1 MAEGNDQSNEDR
13 LGSTEVMMNRIINA
27 MDSADEVVRL
37 HKLLELA
44 YEVYS
49 RPIALCKDADDRVYL
64 LLSLYLEHSQPFL
77 ASLRKSLENLQIQV
91 RHLGA

>member
-1 MAEGNDQSNEDR
+1 MEKGNDQSNEHR
-13 LGSTEVMMNRIINA
+13 LGSTEVVMSRVINA
-27 MDSADEVVRL
+27 IDSADEVVRL

-64 LLSLYLEHSQPFL
+64 LLSLYLEHSQPIL
-77 ASLRKSLENLQIQV
+77 AGLRESLESLQIQV